1 MIAAWMVY
9 ALALTAVL
17 LVWGMAAE
25 YVARALGRPTR
36 MVWVATMAVAVAVPG
51 VALVRGVVGGA
62 HADTVVPVEHAS
74 TSRDARSGPPA
85 RIALPVHDDSGLSAR
100 WTAMRQALTVAVP
113 ARFSAWD
120 APLSIAWAI
129 ASMLALAYLLVA
141 LLHLRRL
148 TRTLIPRTIDGTPVW
163 VSRDVG
169 PAVSGFV
176 HHRIIIPAWVLTLSD
191 AEQRVIVRHEQEHA
205 RAADPGLL
213 LAVSLLIAFQP
224 WNLGLWRMRTRLR
237 FATEVDCD
245 ARVLRRPA
253 DAGFYSRLL
262 LTVYERSTP
271 GLVPL
276 VAFLEPTTHL
286 ERRIRRMLARKP
298 SLASVSGSFVSILT
312 VCLFVM
318 AFVAPPPIVAGPAS
332 KDRSASQDS
341 AGSFHLSVQEPT
353 KRLSLQGKAGTIR
366 IYNAGPA
373 GLLVRDRQNNVT
385 LGAHTTLETTFD
397 GETFLSIAGSAP
409 DDRTDGTFEV
419 RSK

>member
-1 MIAAWMVY
+1 MVY
-9 ALALTAVL
+9 AQALTAVL
-17 LVWGMAAE
+17 LVWGIAAE

-36 MVWVATMAVAVAVPG
+36 MVWVATMALAVAVPTA
-51 VALVRGVVGGA
+51 ALVRGIARGA
-62 HADTVVPVEHAS
+62 PADTVASVEHTTA
-74 TSRDARSGPPA
+74 SRDARSGATVHVISPA
-85 RIALPVHDDSGLSAR
+85 NDSQLSGR

-113 ARFSAWD
+113 ARFRAWD

-129 ASMLALAYLLVA
+129 ASMLALGYWLVA

-148 TRTLIPRTIDGTPVW
+148 TRTLVPRTIHGTPVW

-169 PAVSGFV
+169 PAVSGLV
-176 HHRIIIPAWVLTLSD
+176 HYKIIVPAWVLTLSD
-191 AEQRVIVRHEQEHA
+191 AEQQVIVRHEQEHA

-213 LAVSLLIAFQP
+213 FAVSLLIAFQP
-224 WNLGLWRMRTRLR
+224 WNLALWRMRTRLR

-298 SLASVSGSFVSILT
+298 ALASVSGSLVSILA
-312 VCLFVM
+312 VGLIVM
-318 AFVAPPPIVAGPAS
+318 AFAAPPPIVAGPRS
-332 KDRSASQDS
+332 NDRRASQDS
-341 AGSFHLSVQEPT
+341 AGSFHLSVSEPT
-353 KRLSLQGKAGTIR
+353 KRLSLQGKTGTLR

-373 GLLVRDRQNNVT
+373 GLLVRNRQNNMT
-385 LGAHTTLETTFD
+385 LGAHSTFDTTID
-397 GETFLSIAGSAP
+397 GETVLSIVGSAP
-409 DDRTDGTFEV
+409 DDRTDGTFEI
-419 RSK
+419 RTK